1 MRSAPRMSE
10 NWPKIIFTIQVFCKP
25 LGEPSNSAFLFPFP
39 KQLKQALRPC
49 LSVFEVDVGMF
60 KVQRGFSLWLLTLQP
75 WPGRGCLSV
84 NASIFQCST
93 VQSHYFS
100 GVVIQA
106 HLLDK
111 TCCWFCCQIDSTSC
125 LFRWRINYSTHH
137 NKFQVAFFNFNC
149 QNLNL
154 TFQRKGA

>member
-1 MRSAPRMSE
+1 M
-10 NWPKIIFTIQVFCKP
+10 IDI
-25 LGEPSNSAFLFPFP
+25 
-39 KQLKQALRPC
+39 RPC

-84 NASIFQCST
+84 NASIFQSLT
-93 VQSHYFS
+93 VQCHFFS

-111 TCCWFCCQIDSTSC
+111 TCC
-125 LFRWRINYSTHH
+125 
-137 NKFQVAFFNFNC
+137 
-149 QNLNL
+149 
-154 TFQRKGA
+154 